1 MNVLVTGGSLGD
13 VPVIQFLKLNGFRVV
28 TSGNIPSD
36 VGHQYGDG
44 FISCD
49 YTDVLGLV
57 ELCKKIKAVAIIS
70 SSHDLAAIAASKVA
84 DILGLPG
91 YDHPKVSELIHNK
104 DQLRNALHASGIQQP
119 QYWIMSSERNLDLLE
134 TTDFPLIVK
143 PVDLTGGNG
152 ISVCLDL
159 YELKRS
165 FLKAQEISPSGKVI
179 IESFLKGTYH
189 GVTSIIENG
198 HVIWSFCDNEFFLYD
213 RFRVSA
219 TTYPSSLT
227 REQVK
232 SIEESLSKF
241 ATFYRLVD
249 GLLHAQILVS
259 GQKIFVLEI
268 CRRTPGDLYPYFVAM
283 AFNSYY
289 IDAILSP
296 FLGRKL
302 PKPDRQFSVSTNS
315 FARFMLMPDRRGVFE
330 GVNNR
335 FESDFF
341 SVFPVIRENSFIEH
355 PRKSTLAIY
364 FLEQAST
371 ITEALLVKMKEN
383 ITPRIT

>member
-36 VGHQYGDG
+36 VGHQYGDE

-198 HVIWSFCDNEFFLYD
+198 NVMWSFCDNEFFFMTDLE
-213 RFRVSA
+213 FLLQ
-219 TTYPSSLT
+219 PIH
-227 REQVK
+227 QV
-232 SIEESLSKF
+232 
-241 ATFYRLVD
+241 
-249 GLLHAQILVS
+249 
-259 GQKIFVLEI
+259 
-268 CRRTPGDLYPYFVAM
+268 
-283 AFNSYY
+283 
-289 IDAILSP
+289 
-296 FLGRKL
+296 
-302 PKPDRQFSVSTNS
+302 
-315 FARFMLMPDRRGVFE
+315 
-330 GVNNR
+330 
-335 FESDFF
+335 
-341 SVFPVIRENSFIEH
+341 
-355 PRKSTLAIY
+355 
-364 FLEQAST
+364 
-371 ITEALLVKMKEN
+371 
-383 ITPRIT
+383 

>member
-1 MNVLVTGGSLGD
+1 MLARLG
-13 VPVIQFLKLNGFRVV
+13 PVFH
-28 TSGNIPSD
+28 SGKK
-36 VGHQYGDG
+36 V
-44 FISCD
+44 
-49 YTDVLGLV
+49 VLGLV

-104 DQLRNALHASGIQQP
+104 DQLRNALHASGTQQP
-119 QYWIMSSERNLDLLE
+119 QYWIMSSERNFDLLE

-198 HVIWSFCDNEFFLYD
+198 NVMWSFCDNEFFLYD

-259 GQKIFVLEI
+259 G
-268 CRRTPGDLYPYFVAM
+268 
-283 AFNSYY
+283 
-289 IDAILSP
+289 
-296 FLGRKL
+296 
-302 PKPDRQFSVSTNS
+302 
-315 FARFMLMPDRRGVFE
+315 
-330 GVNNR
+330 
-335 FESDFF
+335 
-341 SVFPVIRENSFIEH
+341 
-355 PRKSTLAIY
+355 
-364 FLEQAST
+364 
-371 ITEALLVKMKEN
+371 
-383 ITPRIT
+383 